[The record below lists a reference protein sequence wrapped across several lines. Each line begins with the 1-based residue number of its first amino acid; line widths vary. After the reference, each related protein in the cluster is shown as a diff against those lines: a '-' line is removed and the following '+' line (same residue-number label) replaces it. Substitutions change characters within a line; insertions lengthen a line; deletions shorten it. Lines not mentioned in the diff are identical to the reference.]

1 MKKPIKVVELF
12 SGIGSQAKAFKNIG
26 VDFST
31 VGTCEWDVRAMVA
44 YDLIHNGNELHKD
57 VKFLSKKELIEKLSK
72 LKLSADFKN
81 PLSLSTL
88 KSFNEN
94 ILKRIYSAILKT
106 KNYVNVNELDGADLE
121 EKIDVMTYSFPCQDL
136 SNVGNFHGYNKG
148 IDRDANNRSGL
159 LWQVERILNDRNKK
173 NLDLPKVLILEN
185 VTTLL
190 AARHNTNFEDWKAQL
205 VNLGYYNK
213 VYSLNAKDF
222 GSAQNRQR
230 LIMISIKTNG
240 KKEIYEWFDEY
251 FKKHNLEDFSYR
263 KNLKIKQEYAKKHL
277 KLNMQNLKYFEEAK
291 LSQPNNT
298 PSRLTIWNNNLK
310 IVDEQGSI
318 KDNIATITTKQ
329 DRHPNSGNIYFDY
342 DGNIK
347 SKYRFLTPRECFCFM
362 GFCEEDYEK
371 IIKNNIKSRGDSMFF
386 SRDKLLHLAG
396 NSISVQVLEQVFKQ
410 VIDILEYL
418 ESQQLS

>member
-1 MKKPIKVVELF
+1 LKKPIKIVELF
-12 SGIGSQAKAFKNIG
+12 SGIGSQARAFKKIG
-26 VDFST
+26 ADFCT
-31 VGTCEWDVRAMVA
+31 VGTCEWDIRAMVA
-44 YDLIHNGNELHKD
+44 YDLIHNGDELHKD
-57 VKFLSKKELIEKLSK
+57 VKFLSKKELLEKLSK

-81 PLSLSTL
+81 PLSFSSL

-106 KNYVNVNELDGADLE
+106 KNFVNINELDGSKLE

-159 LWQVERILNDRNKK
+159 LWQVERILNDRHEKS
-173 NLDLPKVLILEN
+173 LDMPKVLILEN

-190 AARHNTNFEDWKAQL
+190 ATRHNTNFEDWKTQL
-205 VNLGYYNK
+205 ANLGYYNK
-213 VYSLNAKDF
+213 VYSLNAKYF

-230 LIMISIKTNG
+230 LIMISIKTDN
-240 KKEIYEWFDEY
+240 KKEIHEWFDEY
-251 FKKHNLEDFSYR
+251 FDKHNLENVDYR
-263 KNLKIKQEYAKKHL
+263 KKLKIKQELAKKHL
-277 KLNMQNLKYFEEAK
+277 KLDMSNLKYFEEAK
-291 LSQPNNT
+291 LSQPNKT

-310 IVDEQGSI
+310 IVDEQGLI

-362 GFCEEDYEK
+362 GFTEKDYEK
-371 IIKNNIKSRGDSMFF
+371 IIKNNIISRGKSMFF

-396 NSISVQVLEQVFKQ
+396 NSISIQVLEQVFKQ
-410 VIDILEYL
+410 VVDILEYL
-418 ESQQLS
+418 ENK